1 MKTLLRS
8 IVVLTAVAA
17 AGSAQQWE
25 FGGGGGGSFLNSVAV
40 SGPSGSA
47 TAGFQTG
54 AALGGYVGYSQS
66 RLLGGELAYAYL
78 QSNLSLK
85 SGGSSA
91 SFSGSSHVIHYD
103 LLFKTTRNKGKVQ
116 LFAAG
121 GGRMKIFPRHGTG
134 AAHSTPHPY

>member
-47 TAGFQTG
+47 TAGFQPG

-66 RLLGGELAYAYL
+66 RLLGGELAYPYL
-78 QSNLSLK
+78 QSNLTLK

-91 SFSGSSHVIHYD
+91 SFPRSSQVD
-103 LLFKTTRNKGKVQ
+103 PSDRLLKTPQN
-116 LFAAG
+116 
-121 GGRMKIFPRHGTG
+121 TG
-134 AAHSTPHPY
+134 NCQPPLSSSSA